1 MDVTVRNNE
10 AAGSYDAVVDG
21 QVVGM
26 VVYERKGDRVIVRHT
41 IVAPDHRGEGIA
53 TTLVRAT
60 LDDLVAND
68 LSLTNYCGFITEF
81 IAANP
86 GYARLLDAER
96 PGRADNRDHRSQI
109 QRLNRDLA

>member
-1 MDVTVRNNE
+1 MDVMVRNNV

-41 IVAPDHRGEGIA
+41 IVEPGHRGQGIA
-53 TTLVRAT
+53 TTLVRAA
-60 LDDLVAND
+60 LDDLAANQ

-86 GYARLLDAER
+86 GYAGLLDQQR
-96 PGRADNRDHRSQI
+96 PGMADSRDRRSRV
-109 QRLNRDLA
+109 QRLN